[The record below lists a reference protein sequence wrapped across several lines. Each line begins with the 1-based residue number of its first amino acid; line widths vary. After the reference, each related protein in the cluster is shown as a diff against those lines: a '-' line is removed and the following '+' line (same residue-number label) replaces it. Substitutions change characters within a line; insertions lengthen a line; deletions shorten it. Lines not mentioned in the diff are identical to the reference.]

1 MIKVSQVWQ
10 SQQSDLWPLHWN
22 VTSREPFSLS
32 RCVTTEVKLWQR
44 ADLKLV
50 CLILVCVERRTLEP
64 RKRNHKAQGRVGSR
78 LRSLEKKMAF
88 ILGGMMQHY
97 RKTNLIAHRNN
108 SGCEWFHI
116 YPPRNCTTAPSKHTN
131 AWKQS
136 NGDNNTMSNIDNTPG
151 WNWKKNRRHVLKHR
165 WSQTVLSIVYSALD
179 AILVALNYYGCAF

>member
-22 VTSREPFSLS
+22 LTSRGPFSLS
-32 RCVTTEVKLWQR
+32 LCVTTEVKLWQR

-78 LRSLEKKMAF
+78 LRSLAKKRWLSYWGEWYSTTGGRISLHTGTIRVVVNDF
-88 ILGGMMQHY
+88 TITPLG
-97 RKTNLIAHRNN
+97 TD
-108 SGCEWFHI
+108 
-116 YPPRNCTTAPSKHTN
+116 CTKAPSKHTN

-151 WNWKKNRRHVLKHR
+151 WNWKR
-165 WSQTVLSIVYSALD
+165 TGD
-179 AILVALNYYGCAF
+179 TF